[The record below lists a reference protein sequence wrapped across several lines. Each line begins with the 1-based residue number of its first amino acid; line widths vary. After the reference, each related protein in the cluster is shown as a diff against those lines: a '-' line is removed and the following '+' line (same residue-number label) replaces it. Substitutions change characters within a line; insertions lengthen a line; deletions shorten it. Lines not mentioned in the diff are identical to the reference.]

1 MKRVENRLIRDVT
14 LEIDNM
20 EFINCHF
27 TNCTL
32 VYSGGPCV
40 FESNGENCR
49 FQMKGAAANT
59 FALLQDLGM
68 FEDNN
73 VEGSFEARR
82 QGLKYVQ

>member
-1 MKRVENRLIRDVT
+1 MKRIENREIRDVT
-14 LEIDNM
+14 LEIDDT

-40 FESNGENCR
+40 FQSQGENCR

-59 FALLQDLGM
+59 FDLLQDLGM
-68 FEDNN
+68 FDDTIESN
-73 VEGSFEARR
+73 FESKKQAAKHI
-82 QGLKYVQ
+82 Q